1 MRISPKISDDA
12 FQFLINNGLEVRFS
26 KACEKWRRSKSASDK
41 DYELSIKEKGER
53 MRAELAK
60 DAGALEN
67 TILRALLDR
76 VSENFPYVYT
86 CDVDSTIDVVL

>member
-1 MRISPKISDDA
+1 
-12 FQFLINNGLEVRFS
+12 
-26 KACEKWRRSKSASDK
+26 
-41 DYELSIKEKGER
+41 